1 MIPDDIQQQQKHP
14 NQRKAE
20 DVIQQALRFLNECG
34 VEIENIARA
43 LRFKSQELEAFLN
56 KQRLKEQTSQQL
68 QRTRLAPPGPAGLDV
83 RQVMSHSYGDHS
95 DYSDVAEPDDDHEE

>member
-68 QRTRLAPPGPAGLDV
+68 QRTRLAPPGPAGLTVGLMTPDDV

-95 DYSDVAEPDDDHEE
+95 DYS